1 MIVSG
6 TVSTKMAERMTRLY
20 EQMPEPKWV
29 IAMGACAIS
38 GGPFLDGYSVLMGA
52 DRVIPVDV
60 YVPGCPPR
68 PEALIFGIMTL
79 QKKIERDQQVGYE
92 RPRPALVT
100 EDGEFLEY
108 LPEREYTNISEGK
121 APRFENIRPLKRTYV
136 FEREG
141 MPPASQT
148 DVGWIPKEVKKK
160 LKEQQRPRRPP
171 PRRRRRRTARRTALP
186 RSLPTRRVQPKMAV
200 TLPEGD
206 LNSRLEQYLEGFRN
220 RHGLEESEIEGNV
233 VRLVVEPGL
242 LPAVLRT
249 AKERLGVLHLSF
261 ITVVDREGSFEL
273 TYELLDLRG
282 GQVRVKTIVEGEEP
296 VIDTVTGIYPT
307 ANWHEREAYDMFGI
321 AFKGH
326 PDLRRLYMWQDHF
339 DHHPLLKSFEI
350 STKRT
355 FENLR

>member
-1 MIVSG
+1 
-6 TVSTKMAERMTRLY
+6 
-20 EQMPEPKWV
+20 
-29 IAMGACAIS
+29 
-38 GGPFLDGYSVLMGA
+38 
-52 DRVIPVDV
+52 
-60 YVPGCPPR
+60 
-68 PEALIFGIMTL
+68 
-79 QKKIERDQQVGYE
+79 
-92 RPRPALVT
+92 
-100 EDGEFLEY
+100 
-108 LPEREYTNISEGK
+108 
-121 APRFENIRPLKRTYV
+121 
-136 FEREG
+136 
-141 MPPASQT
+141 
-148 DVGWIPKEVKKK
+148 
-160 LKEQQRPRRPP
+160 
-171 PRRRRRRTARRTALP
+171 
-186 RSLPTRRVQPKMAV
+186 MAV
-200 TLPEGD
+200 TLPEGN

-220 RHGLEESEIEGNV
+220 RHGLEESEIDGNV

-249 AKERLGVLHLSF
+249 AKERLGILHLSL

-282 GQVRVKTIVEGEEP
+282 GQVRVRTTVEGEEP